1 MEGGSIVLE
10 EGGQASKWAEEE
22 GSRALWRGGRAD
34 KWAEEGAPEKEA
46 VGLVGGHRQLFFFK
60 LYLF

>member
-1 MEGGSIVLE
+1 MVLE

-34 KWAEEGAPEKEA
+34 KWVGEGAPKNEA
-46 VGLVGGHRQLFFFK
+46 AGLVGGHRNLFF
-60 LYLF
+60 